1 MPFGRHCA
9 GRRFPRALPPAPSVV
24 DPRRRM
30 RLCLI
35 GFVAPVVV
43 VFARAV
49 QREFSEGAA
58 FRSEAAKPLVR
69 RQSLPGVRG
78 RILARN
84 GTVLAYD
91 KKILALAVH
100 YRWLEEPPDPQWLR
114 WMARS
119 RLSAAERRHR
129 ERVAAEEAPG
139 RGEGAA
145 GA

>member
-1 MPFGRHCA
+1 
-9 GRRFPRALPPAPSVV
+9 
-24 DPRRRM
+24 M

-35 GFVAPVVV
+35 GFVAPLVV

-49 QREFSEGAA
+49 QLEFSEGAA

-91 KKILALAVH
+91 NERLIGAARAISDGEREALIVGVAVLPDFQGK
-100 YRWLEEPPDPQWLR
+100 RVDCIRVDPPDAQPGKPSPSKSQR
-114 WMARS
+114 
-119 RLSAAERRHR
+119 SAATPTT
-129 ERVAAEEAPG
+129 EEDDCPF
-139 RGEGAA
+139 
-145 GA
+145 